1 MRFIAHLFLPII
13 VLAAVYIFLPSD
25 LRAQQD
31 TANPYPGW
39 QLIWSDE
46 FDGPAG
52 PPDPAKWTFEV
63 GHSGWGNQELEN
75 YTTQNARLDGMGHLV
90 ISALRENGSPFPY
103 TSARINT
110 HKLFSV
116 QYGMVEARMK
126 LPAGPGLWPAFW
138 LLGENIDAAGWPKC
152 GEIDIM
158 ENVPQLGLSR
168 IASTIHASY
177 LGNAKVYGDSK
188 QFHFPAGQTILGY
201 HIYGMIWSPRQ
212 ISFFIDDPKNI
223 FVTFTRNFVE
233 KHSQVWAFDH
243 PFFII
248 FNVAV
253 GGDWPGKP
261 DNKTIF
267 PAQMVVDYVRVYK
280 NVSESP

>member
-1 MRFIAHLFLPII
+1 
-13 VLAAVYIFLPSD
+13 
-25 LRAQQD
+25 
-31 TANPYPGW
+31 
-39 QLIWSDE
+39 
-46 FDGPAG
+46 
-52 PPDPAKWTFEV
+52 
-63 GHSGWGNQELEN
+63 
-75 YTTQNARLDGMGHLV
+75 
-90 ISALRENGSPFPY
+90 
-103 TSARINT
+103 
-110 HKLFSV
+110 
-116 QYGMVEARMK
+116 MK

-138 LLGENIDAAGWPKC
+138 MLGENIDSTGWPKC

-177 LGNAKVYGDSK
+177 LGSAKVYGDSK

-233 KHSQVWAFDH
+233 NHSQVWAFDH

-248 FNVAV
+248 FNLAI

-261 DNKTIF
+261 DNKTMF

-280 NVSESP
+280 NVTESP